1 MTARQFFKK
10 PPTFSR
16 LLPTFFSSLKINK
29 MQKHTKKRR
38 PSMKPRGEVNSPT
51 VKFHNKYGKERER
64 QVVRRRRNRAGGVV
78 RLK

>member
-29 MQKHTKKRR
+29 MQKYTKK
-38 PSMKPRGEVNSPT
+38 KGD
-51 VKFHNKYGKERER
+51 R
-64 QVVRRRRNRAGGVV
+64 Q
-78 RLK
+78 